1 MNRRK
6 SQRGP
11 NTGEV
16 GARFYARAA
25 VVLALGLLSLL
36 LASSFPSSTAQAD
49 PIEVDHFPHS
59 LGRVQILVGSLSET
73 VVVSGPTTVEV
84 DLGSLADADSDGR
97 EDIQT
102 EIVSMDLTGHSSLLG
117 RVELRLRDPAKDP
130 LQRTLGEIEE
140 KLNVQAGR
148 LDLPGTDPPF
158 CVEPIPANCVGT
170 MADSFFDVYFEVEA
184 GGLVLHNRTPKHM
197 EAIISQKP
205 PAGGETYE
213 NPEWIQLYDE
223 SNTLVPIWVG
233 PASHTPDPFVVGGI
247 AEPGDVPGASE
258 SDAGAP
264 ARGSGW
270 SGGNYA
276 ALAGGLAAALLT
288 LSAGA
293 WYARRRWVK

>member
-1 MNRRK
+1 MNKRK
-6 SQRGP
+6 SQGRA
-11 NTGEV
+11 NMEEV

-25 VVLALGLLSLL
+25 VVVALGLLSLL

-49 PIEVDHFPHS
+49 PMEVDHFPHS

-84 DLGSLADADSDGR
+84 DLGSLADMPPNGR
-97 EDIQT
+97 EEIQT
-102 EIVSMDLTGHSSLLG
+102 EIVQMELTGHSSLLG

-130 LQRTLGEIEE
+130 LKRTLGEIEE
-140 KLNVQAGR
+140 SSNVQADR

-158 CVEPIPANCVGT
+158 CVEPIPPACEGT
-170 MADSFFDVYFEVEA
+170 TADSFFDVYFEVEA

-197 EAIISQKP
+197 ETTISHKP

-213 NPEWIQLYDE
+213 NPDWIQLYTELNMPVD
-223 SNTLVPIWVG
+223 IWVG

-247 AEPGDVPGASE
+247 AELPDVAGASA
-258 SDAGAP
+258 SDAGA
-264 ARGSGW
+264 AAGGSGW
-270 SGGNYA
+270 PAGNYA

-293 WYARRRWVK
+293 WYARRRWLG